1 MSISI
6 YSVVMA
12 LIWFTLAVLI
22 GHCVLRRAEKCGLA
36 FIGMIFFMTLL
47 RIFMPLDLEI
57 SFVICSQVVYPALRD
72 FMNYSLLTT
81 FTVGRCILLIW
92 AAGSVFRLS
101 QMARDLMQ
109 RQTFW
114 RKVTSLEGDNWP
126 YPLFLK
132 AAAEVDYRGPAKV
145 ALAENTSSAY
155 QAGFIHPNILL
166 PKEID
171 TFSDGDICNMF
182 RHELC
187 HFLNGDL
194 WIKTGCQ
201 VMTCILWWNP
211 VMTMLSR
218 SVEQL
223 LELHCDQKVCRRLSA
238 ENQISYLETL
248 VRLAKHGSRGV
259 LHVYMGY
266 LGQDNNENMTQRFRM
281 ILLCKPN
288 TFERCKQVVSCALC
302 FSLFIASYCVILQP
316 WGKPPEMNK
325 DEPVIF
331 ELTSDDAYIVF
342 ESDGTLK
349 LYSNGID
356 CGIIQE
362 KSLTIAP
369 FNQMPIIYEE
379 KG

>member
-132 AAAEVDYRGPAKV
+132 AAAEVDYRA
-145 ALAENTSSAY
+145 
-155 QAGFIHPNILL
+155 
-166 PKEID
+166 
-171 TFSDGDICNMF
+171 
-182 RHELC
+182 
-187 HFLNGDL
+187 
-194 WIKTGCQ
+194 
-201 VMTCILWWNP
+201 
-211 VMTMLSR
+211 
-218 SVEQL
+218 QL
-223 LELHCDQKVCRRLSA
+223 K
-238 ENQISYLETL
+238 
-248 VRLAKHGSRGV
+248 
-259 LHVYMGY
+259 
-266 LGQDNNENMTQRFRM
+266 
-281 ILLCKPN
+281 
-288 TFERCKQVVSCALC
+288 
-302 FSLFIASYCVILQP
+302 
-316 WGKPPEMNK
+316 
-325 DEPVIF
+325 
-331 ELTSDDAYIVF
+331 
-342 ESDGTLK
+342 
-349 LYSNGID
+349 
-356 CGIIQE
+356 
-362 KSLTIAP
+362 
-369 FNQMPIIYEE
+369 
-379 KG
+379 